1 MQLQSL
7 SAKHYTP
14 VLLGIS
20 QFNCKEGVGRCTDA
34 YVGFMTHEKIYAKL
48 VTSVPTQENSGL
60 PEYIRVRKGKTSGFE
75 QYKELKGMD
84 LETVSVRVRELSYDE
99 GTSLSQ
105 KKGVNNFPADDPAA
119 KIIENLWPAELIR
132 KALEGTF
139 ISQTA

>member
-7 SAKHYTP
+7 SAQQYTP
-14 VLLGIS
+14 VLLGIT
-20 QFNCKEGVGRCTDA
+20 QFNGKEGIGRCSNA
-34 YVGFMTHEKIYAKL
+34 YVGFMTHERIYAKL
-48 VTSVPTQENSGL
+48 VTSVTSKETSGL

-84 LETVSVRVRELSYDE
+84 LETVSVRVRDLSYDE

-119 KIIENLWPAELIR
+119 KIIETLWPAELIR

-139 ISQTA
+139 IP